1 MATTKLMTA
10 EDLYRMEDDGWRHEL
25 IRGELIQM
33 PPASHRHSKLA
44 VRIARRL
51 GDFVEEHQLG
61 DVTGADGG
69 YILSRDPDVVVA
81 PDAAFVR
88 ADRLP
93 PDEDVRTYL
102 ELAPDLI
109 VEVVSPSDR
118 MNDVSMKV
126 ILYLDA
132 GTHLVWVVQPTLKTV
147 TVHYP
152 DRTSKTLTIDN
163 KLDGGDVLPGFKL
176 AVSDL
181 FS

>member
-10 EDLYRMEDDGWRHEL
+10 EDLWLMGADGWRHEL

-33 PPASHRHSKLA
+33 PPASHLHSILA
-44 VRIARRL
+44 GWIVTVLNMHVRPR
-51 GDFVEEHQLG
+51 QLG
-61 DVTGADGG
+61 HVSGADGG
-69 YILSRDPDVVVA
+69 YILSRNPDVVVA

-93 PDEDVRTYL
+93 PQDDMPTYP
-102 ELAPDLI
+102 ELAPDLA

-118 MNDVSMKV
+118 MNDVSDKV
-126 ILYLDA
+126 MLYLDA
-132 GTHLVWVVQPTLKTV
+132 GTRLVWVVQPRFKTV

-152 DRTSKTLTIDN
+152 DRTTRTVTIDD
-163 KLDGGDVLPGFKL
+163 KLHGGDVLPGFTL
-176 AVSDL
+176 AVADL

>member
-10 EDLYRMEDDGWRHEL
+10 EDLWLMEDDGWWHEL

-33 PPASHRHSKLA
+33 PPASHQHSKLA
-44 VRIARRL
+44 IRIGRKL
-51 GDFVEEHQLG
+51 GNYVEEHQLG

-69 YILSRDPDVVVA
+69 YILSRNPDVVVA

-93 PDEDVRTYL
+93 PQDDMPTYP
-102 ELAPDLI
+102 ELAPDLA

-118 MNDVSMKV
+118 MNDVSDKV
-126 ILYLDA
+126 MLYLDA
-132 GTHLVWVVQPTLKTV
+132 GTRLVWVVQPRFKTV

-152 DRTSKTLTIDN
+152 DRSAKTFTVEDE
-163 KLDGGDVLPGFKL
+163 LDGGDVLPGFTL
-176 AVSDL
+176 AVVDL